1 MGNLPVDARDLMVMS
16 ENLHFMMGEFQA
28 DIPADRSYSPRH
40 MWLQA
45 QNDIVFRVGL
55 TAYSVRLLQD
65 VYFLEW
71 SIDPGTVVEDR
82 QEIGEVESSKAVSGL
97 FVPCAGEVLR
107 FNEAVL
113 NDPSSINVDNYG
125 SGWLFEMNVD
135 GPMLTAEEYIQIL
148 EEGWE
153 KTQRTIKGQMN

>member
-1 MGNLPVDARDLMVMS
+1 MS
-16 ENLHFMMGEFQA
+16 DDLHFMMGEFRA
-28 DIPADRSYSPRH
+28 DIPSDRSYSPRH
-40 MWLQA
+40 MWLQPLEHGL
-45 QNDIVFRVGL
+45 FRVGL

-97 FVPCAGEVLR
+97 FVPCAGEVTD

-113 NDPSSINVDNYG
+113 NDPSAIDADNYG
-125 SGWLFEMNVD
+125 TGWLFDMRVD
-135 GPMLTAEEYIQIL
+135 GTMLSAAEYIQVL
-148 EEGWE
+148 EQGWE